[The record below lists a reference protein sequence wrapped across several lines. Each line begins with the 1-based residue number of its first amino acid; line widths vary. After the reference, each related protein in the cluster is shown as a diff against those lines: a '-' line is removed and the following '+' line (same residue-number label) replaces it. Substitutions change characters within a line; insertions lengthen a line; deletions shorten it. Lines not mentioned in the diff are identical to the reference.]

1 MPNNVRRAETENPEM
16 AQEKDIVQPLT
27 PRDLAGVRGWDAS
40 DPLRAFR
47 ERFELPPN
55 VVYLDGNSLGALPRA
70 TRQRI
75 AHVVADEWGAGLIRS
90 WNDCDWIR
98 APRRVGDK
106 IAGLIGA
113 APGEV
118 IVADS
123 TSTNLFKLIN
133 VALAARPA
141 RREVLSEPG
150 NFPSDLYVIEGALR
164 DMPERSLRLEPAHR
178 LIDSISE
185 DTALVVLTHVHYKSA
200 AMHDMRAITH
210 RAHAK
215 GALVLWDLSHSV
227 GALHV
232 DLNACNADFAV
243 GCGYKYLNGGPG
255 APAFLF
261 VARRHLAGCVSP
273 LSGWMGHDRPFDF
286 VDGYAPAAG
295 IERFL
300 CGTPPILGL
309 LSLECGV
316 DLLLEAGTVALQAKS
331 QRLCQLFVSLVQ
343 EMCGSAE
350 LRLLSPTDSRQ
361 RGSHLAY
368 AHPNGYA
375 VMRALIDRG
384 VVGDFRAPD
393 TLRFGFAP
401 LYTTYEDVW
410 HAVTTLR
417 DVLQTQCWSEPRY
430 AVRAAVT

>member
-1 MPNNVRRAETENPEM
+1 M
-16 AQEKDIVQPLT
+16 DHVQPRS
-27 PRDLAGVRGWDAS
+27 PRELAAVRSWDAN
-40 DPLRAFR
+40 DPLRQFR
-47 ERFELPPN
+47 ERFDLPPD

-70 TRQRI
+70 TRHRI
-75 AHVVADEWGAGLIRS
+75 ATVVADEWGSGLIRS
-90 WNDCDWIR
+90 WNDADWIG

-113 APGEV
+113 EPGEV

-123 TSTNLFKLIN
+123 TSANLFKLIA
-133 VALAARPA
+133 VALDARPG

-150 NFPSDLYVIEGALR
+150 NFCSDLYVIEGALR
-164 DMPERSLRLEPAHR
+164 GVQGRSLRLEPADR
-178 LIDSISE
+178 LIDCISE

-200 AMHDMRAITH
+200 AMHDMRAITA
-210 RAHAK
+210 RAHEK

-227 GALHV
+227 GALQV
-232 DLNACNADFAV
+232 DLNACDADFAV

-261 VARRHLAGCVSP
+261 VAQRHLASSVSP
-273 LSGWMGHDRPFDF
+273 LSGWMGHARPFEF

-316 DLLLEAGTVALQAKS
+316 DLLLEAGTAALQAKS
-331 QRLCQLFVSLVQ
+331 QGLCQLFSSLVE
-343 EMCGSAE
+343 EMCVGHD

-384 VVGDFRAPD
+384 VIGDFRAPD
-393 TLRFGFAP
+393 CLRFGLVP
-401 LYTTYEDVW
+401 LYTRYEDVW
-410 HAVTTLR
+410 HAVAALR
-417 DVLQTQCWSEPRY
+417 DVLQSQCWSEPQY

>member
-1 MPNNVRRAETENPEM
+1 M
-16 AQEKDIVQPLT
+16 DLVQPRS
-27 PRDLAGVRGWDAS
+27 PRDLAAVRSWDAS
-40 DPLRAFR
+40 DPLRSFR

-55 VVYLDGNSLGALPRA
+55 IVYLDGNSLGALPVA
-70 TRQRI
+70 TRERV
-75 AHVVADEWGAGLIRS
+75 ARVVADEWGAGLIRS

-113 APGEV
+113 EPGEV
-118 IVADS
+118 VVCDS
-123 TSTNLFKLIN
+123 TSVNLFKLIN
-133 VALAARPA
+133 VALAARPG

-150 NFPSDLYVIEGALR
+150 NFPTDLYVLEGALR
-164 DMPERSLRLEPAHR
+164 HLPERSLRLEPAHR
-178 LIDSISE
+178 LIDCIGE
-185 DTALVVLTHVHYKSA
+185 NTAVVVLTHVHYKSA
-200 AMHDMRAITH
+200 AMHDMRAITE

-215 GALVLWDLSHSV
+215 GALVVWDLSHSA
-227 GALHV
+227 GALQI
-232 DLNACNADFAV
+232 DLNGCNADFAV

-261 VARRHLAGCVSP
+261 VARRHLAGSVSP
-273 LSGWMGHDRPFDF
+273 LSGWMGHARPFDF

-309 LSLECGV
+309 LSLECSV
-316 DLLLEAGTVALQAKS
+316 DLLLEAGTPALQAKS
-331 QRLCQLFVSLVQ
+331 QRLCQLFIALAQ
-343 EMCGSAE
+343 EMCGSE
-350 LRLLSPTDSRQ
+350 LDLLSPTDPHQ

-384 VVGDFRAPD
+384 VIGDFRAPD

-401 LYTTYEDVW
+401 LYTRYEDVW
-410 HAVTTLR
+410 HAVTALR

>member
-1 MPNNVRRAETENPEM
+1 M
-16 AQEKDIVQPLT
+16 DLLQPRS
-27 PRDLAGVRGWDAS
+27 PRDLAGVRNWDAN

-47 ERFELPPN
+47 DRFDLPPD

-70 TRQRI
+70 TRERI
-75 AHVVADEWGAGLIRS
+75 AQVVADEWGVGLIRS
-90 WNDCDWIR
+90 WNECDWIR

-123 TSTNLFKLIN
+123 TSVNLFKLIN
-133 VALAARPA
+133 VALAARPG

-150 NFPSDLYVIEGALR
+150 NFPSDLYVIDGALR
-164 DMPERSLRLEPAHR
+164 GLPDRRLRLEPADR
-178 LIDSISE
+178 LIDAISE
-185 DTALVVLTHVHYKSA
+185 DTALVVLTHVHYKTA
-200 AMHDMRAITH
+200 AMHDMRAITA
-210 RAHAK
+210 RAHEK

-227 GALHV
+227 GALQV
-232 DLNACNADFAV
+232 DLNDCDADFAV

-261 VARRHLAGCVSP
+261 VARRHLAGSVSP
-273 LSGWMGHDRPFDF
+273 LSGWMGHDKPFDF

-316 DLLLEAGTVALQAKS
+316 DLLLEAGPAALQAKS
-331 QRLCQLFVSLVQ
+331 QRLCQLFIALVQ
-343 EMCGSAE
+343 DMCGDQ
-350 LRLLSPTDSRQ
+350 LQLLSPMDPRQ

-384 VVGDFRAPD
+384 VIGDFRAPD
-393 TLRFGFAP
+393 TLRFGVTP
-401 LYTTYEDVW
+401 LYTRYEDVW
-410 HAVTTLR
+410 RAVVTLR